1 MHLSIIAVHGLGGRA
16 LDTWSHENGTNLLR
30 DLLPTKIPN
39 AKFYTFGYN
48 ARRVNHNAVL
58 TIDDVARQLIAD
70 LESLGDSLLQEPRQ
84 VSNPKYQSDV

>member
-1 MHLSIIAVHGLGGRA
+1 VYLSIIAVHGLGGRA

-39 AKFYTFGYN
+39 AEFYTFGYN

-70 LESLGDSLLQEPRQ
+70 LESLRDSVLKEPQ
-84 VSNPKYQSDV
+84 PVSIPKYRK